1 MDQAQ
6 LQRCVE
12 HHGPTLLAMLQAE
25 QDENIDVAAITAPE
39 ARLSSPPDP
48 LSLRIQHFI
57 AKKADLLF
65 AKGWKSREGSG
76 LTRQDERRE
85 YVAVPPPLEQLMCVR
100 SGVARAQFFSD
111 VEPQDLLIGRVTAVK
126 EFGFFVNLVCF
137 DCGKTRDIEQLNITA
152 LCPAREIPTQG
163 RYHQDP
169 FAYYH
174 PGDLIRAVMKDVD
187 EEQERL
193 TISVQT
199 SALPEHVAHVKL
211 GVINAEQMPPH
222 YRCVLAVSGDDTLTY
237 EDALRNSV
245 AFSNPACVEFL
256 MSRLGISESHPPSLL
271 RGLQSSDF
279 SAEDFAP
286 VLRQKQSTAW
296 ALKCVK
302 SGVDHFKSGQP
313 VEAMNAYNR
322 ALEMDPTN
330 VEALVARGALFASK
344 GSLTKATEDLEA
356 ALEASPTHR
365 NARKYLGQTLWQRGQ
380 QVFAEGQLLSAES
393 LYQRALELV
402 PELGPAHDGLRA
414 VRAKLQ
420 EREAEVKLE
429 EKKRQQK
436 EDVARE
442 ATSADKLRQLL
453 HDEKRTQKK
462 RRRSPSESSSVITVS
477 STDSSESSHSSSGG
491 GGGGPRK
498 HKRSG
503 KKRAKK
509 KPSKSKAR
517 GRGKG
522 KKRKKSGHRKKRKS
536 SSSKPKRK
544 RRHSDSSGERRSH
557 AKRHRPSSSSRR
569 RTESESRRSRKES
582 VTERSAGRAPR
593 SISHH
598 SSSSSSSTFSSRS
611 RTRSGSER
619 STNGRP
625 SYAKN
630 NAGKKRPS
638 LGSGSCRSFS
648 PGPDRRCSPVE
659 QGSVR
664 RGDDSYD
671 RSYARST
678 MGEGRSPSLGRSGR
692 NKSPCVERKEPAGP
706 DAVGAG
712 GSRSPRRPR
721 EWYRHDYHGAG
732 DACSP
737 PPCTSG
743 SFLRDGRAGRAPS
756 VVVVSDSSDNS
767 PSGSRGPG
775 PRREQPG
782 HGRGGSSRGC
792 GVGGHASTDRSGLG
806 QLSVSYD
813 SQQEEEVEYADE
825 DDLWRR
831 HDASGP
837 RASRNEDGKTQRRHE
852 SERLA
857 GSGRRQGHGVEP
869 REGRCAGGG
878 DAHYWERGR
887 NRSFEGPERASHR
900 SSSSLASDVVEATAF
915 GAEQGAPRTGE
926 RMGNWKG
933 EESRR
938 QRTVSGSGG
947 GGGGGGRLRSISGGA
962 GVGDRGG
969 DGGGVEGSAAW
980 EQGGEKSGEGRSG
993 KLLNSQPDRDLPQQ
1007 LQDILGKIERF
1018 KRDKKKETTA

>member
-25 QDENIDVAAITAPE
+25 QDENLDVAAITAPE
-39 ARLSSPPDP
+39 ARLSSPPDS

-237 EDALRNSV
+237 ENALRNSV

-256 MSRLGISESHPPSLL
+256 MSRLGVSESHPPSLL

-344 GSLTKATEDLEA
+344 GSLTKAMEDLEA

-402 PELGPAHDGLRA
+402 PELGPAHDGLKA

-420 EREAEVKLE
+420 REAEVKLE

-491 GGGGPRK
+491 GGGGSRK

-517 GRGKG
+517 GKGKG
-522 KKRKKSGHRKKRKS
+522 KKKKKTSGHRKKRKS

-544 RRHSDSSGERRSH
+544 RRHSESSGERRSH

-569 RTESESRRSRKES
+569 RTESESQRSHKES
-582 VTERSAGRAPR
+582 VTERSGGRAPR

-598 SSSSSSSTFSSRS
+598 SSSSSSSTSSRS

-638 LGSGSCRSFS
+638 LGSGSCRSVS

-678 MGEGRSPSLGRSGR
+678 MGEGRSPSQGRSGR
-692 NKSPCVERKEPAGP
+692 NKSPCAERKEQPAGP
-706 DAVGAG
+706 DTVGAG
-712 GSRSPRRPR
+712 RSRSPRRPR
-721 EWYRHDYHGAG
+721 E
-732 DACSP
+732 
-737 PPCTSG
+737 
-743 SFLRDGRAGRAPS
+743 
-756 VVVVSDSSDNS
+756 
-767 PSGSRGPG
+767 
-775 PRREQPG
+775 
-782 HGRGGSSRGC
+782 
-792 GVGGHASTDRSGLG
+792 
-806 QLSVSYD
+806 
-813 SQQEEEVEYADE
+813 
-825 DDLWRR
+825 
-831 HDASGP
+831 
-837 RASRNEDGKTQRRHE
+837 
-852 SERLA
+852 
-857 GSGRRQGHGVEP
+857 
-869 REGRCAGGG
+869 
-878 DAHYWERGR
+878 
-887 NRSFEGPERASHR
+887 
-900 SSSSLASDVVEATAF
+900 
-915 GAEQGAPRTGE
+915 
-926 RMGNWKG
+926 
-933 EESRR
+933 
-938 QRTVSGSGG
+938 
-947 GGGGGGRLRSISGGA
+947 
-962 GVGDRGG
+962 
-969 DGGGVEGSAAW
+969 
-980 EQGGEKSGEGRSG
+980 
-993 KLLNSQPDRDLPQQ
+993 DLPQQ

-1018 KRDKKKETTA
+1018 KRDKNKETTA